1 MAKIIEARNIS
12 YAYQTKY
19 QKTQALKDVT
29 CTFEEGKM
37 YAVMGK
43 SGSGKSTFLSLL
55 AGLDIPAAG
64 ELYIEGKD
72 IRTIDRDSYRM
83 EQAAIVYQAFH
94 LFPLLTI
101 LENVMLPM
109 QLKHMEKREIKG
121 RALKLLKKVGIT
133 EEMAARFPGMLSGG
147 EQQRAAIARAM
158 ACGGKILLA
167 DEPTG
172 NLDSHNEEMIVE
184 LLGKMAHEDGY
195 VVIVVTHNE
204 LVAKACDVV
213 FWMSDGVLSGEECR

>member
-133 EEMAARFPGMLSGG
+133 EEMADRFPGMLSGG

-172 NLDSHNEEMIVE
+172 NLDSHNEKMIVE
-184 LLGKMAHEDGY
+184 LLGKMAHEEGY

>member
-19 QKTQALKDVT
+19 QKTQALKNVT

-72 IRTIDRDSYRM
+72 IRTIDRDRYRM